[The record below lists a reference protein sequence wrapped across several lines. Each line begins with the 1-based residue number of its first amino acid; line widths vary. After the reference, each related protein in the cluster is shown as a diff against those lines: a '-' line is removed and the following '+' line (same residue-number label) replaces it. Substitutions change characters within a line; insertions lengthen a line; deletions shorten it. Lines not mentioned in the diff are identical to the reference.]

1 MMQDTTSAAVLTVL
15 TTLILFGAPAT
26 AGAQQT
32 EWLQWGG
39 PHGDFMTDVTGL
51 ADSWPEAGPP
61 EIWSRPL
68 GAGHTAI
75 LVADGRLFTMY
86 RVSHGQGGGRPWT
99 PRETVIA
106 MDAATGETLWEYTYA
121 SENQDFGQ
129 GAGPHATPLIAG
141 DRLFTMGTNK
151 EVHVFDPA
159 TGALLWSKNLVTDS
173 EPRRC

>member
-75 LVADGRLFTMY
+75 LVAAPARRSGSTPT
-86 RVSHGQGGGRPWT
+86 RPRTRTSVRARART
-99 PRETVIA
+99 PR
-106 MDAATGETLWEYTYA
+106 
-121 SENQDFGQ
+121 
-129 GAGPHATPLIAG
+129 P
-141 DRLFTMGTNK
+141 
-151 EVHVFDPA
+151 
-159 TGALLWSKNLVTDS
+159 
-173 EPRRC
+173 